1 MAWFE
6 FEQGIWEKA
15 LPGGLRGSQMDVP
28 VPASC
33 LYRYSMHFWLQI
45 WDAQHNCVTMRE
57 VANEILPTRQDSTS
71 GVVALAPRF
80 AHLGLK

>member
-33 LYRYSMHFWLQI
+33 LYRYSTQFWLQI
-45 WDAQHNCVTMRE
+45 WDAQHNCVAVRGD
-57 VANEILPTRQDSTS
+57 ANEILPAKQSSTLCGIS
-71 GVVALAPRF
+71 TQT
-80 AHLGLK
+80 